1 MLPEDED
8 SNDEE
13 GSEEEE
19 EEEEEGMGEDWED
32 SDVEE
37 VLQVQNAWANPRKR
51 GKTG

>member
-8 SNDEE
+8 SDDEE

-19 EEEEEGMGEDWED
+19 EDEEGIQEDWED